1 MAIEIK
7 MPRFGMTMK
16 QGKLAKWFKKEGEPV
31 QKGEPLFEIETEKI
45 TNTVQ
50 SVASGILVQILVKPG
65 KTVPVGTVLGV
76 LSEGGELPDRIAGPE
91 ISDATGAE
99 AAQAGRAVPGEE
111 PRPSSAR
118 EYVPASPAAKR
129 LAKELGVDLSM
140 VRGSGKD
147 GRVTEE
153 DVRSHHETA
162 PPPSR
167 ITPLAAEM
175 ARQAGLDVSI
185 LSGTGEGGRITREDI
200 ERVLATR
207 PGEEGAEEE
216 AFPPGEF
223 IPLSGMRK
231 AIADN
236 MQASLQNSAQLTL
249 FTEVDVTG
257 MVHFREVFRAEHAR
271 DESARISN
279 HDIILFVV
287 ARVLKRFPILNSTL
301 VDDKIF
307 LHDRVDLGV
316 AVALPNGLIVP
327 KIRNADKKGLL
338 EIGQEARELA
348 RKAREGSLTPDEV
361 MDGTFTVTNLSAL
374 GVDAFTPILNPP
386 ETAILGIGRV
396 LDKPAVYR
404 GQVAIRSMMTLSLTI
419 DHCVVDGAPAAEF
432 LQSLARH
439 LEHPMLLMAC

>member
-1 MAIEIK
+1 
-7 MPRFGMTMK
+7 
-16 QGKLAKWFKKEGEPV
+16 
-31 QKGEPLFEIETEKI
+31 
-45 TNTVQ
+45 
-50 SVASGILVQILVKPG
+50 
-65 KTVPVGTVLGV
+65 
-76 LSEGGELPDRIAGPE
+76 
-91 ISDATGAE
+91 
-99 AAQAGRAVPGEE
+99 
-111 PRPSSAR
+111 
-118 EYVPASPAAKR
+118 
-129 LAKELGVDLSM
+129 
-140 VRGSGKD
+140 
-147 GRVTEE
+147 
-153 DVRSHHETA
+153 
-162 PPPSR
+162 
-167 ITPLAAEM
+167 
-175 ARQAGLDVSI
+175 
-185 LSGTGEGGRITREDI
+185 
-200 ERVLATR
+200 
-207 PGEEGAEEE
+207 
-216 AFPPGEF
+216 
-223 IPLSGMRK
+223 
-231 AIADN
+231 
-236 MQASLQNSAQLTL
+236 
-249 FTEVDVTG
+249 VDVTG

-419 DHCVVDGAPAAEF
+419 DHRVVDGAPAAEF

-439 LEHPMLLMAC
+439 LEHPMLLMA